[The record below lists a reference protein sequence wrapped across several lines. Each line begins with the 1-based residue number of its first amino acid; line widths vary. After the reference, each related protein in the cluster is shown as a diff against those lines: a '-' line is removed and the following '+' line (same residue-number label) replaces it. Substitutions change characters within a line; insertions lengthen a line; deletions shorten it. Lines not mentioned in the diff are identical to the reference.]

1 MAFSTR
7 NATRRFIALTATNAA
22 TAALVAAM
30 ALPALA
36 QTPPPAPTAT
46 TQAADAPAR
55 RPGGAD
61 MQKRHEERM
70 AQRQAALK
78 EKLKLTAAQ
87 ESAWTTFTS
96 AMQPGERPAR
106 PDPKELDKLTTPQRI
121 DRMRELRAQ
130 HTAQAERRDEAVKKF
145 YAVLTPEQQ
154 KTFDTEARHAG
165 PGMHHGGPHGGPDH
179 GKRGGPDERPGRG
192 PRGDAPAR

>member
-7 NATRRFIALTATNAA
+7 LATRRFIAHTATSAA
-22 TAALVAAM
+22 TAALLAAM

-36 QTPPPAPTAT
+36 QTTTPTPPAAEVS
-46 TQAADAPAR
+46 QAASAPAHK
-55 RPGGAD
+55 PGGPG
-61 MQKRHEERM
+61 MTKRHEEHMARM

-87 ESAWTTFTS
+87 ESAWTAFTS

-145 YAVLTPEQQ
+145 YAALTPEQQ

-165 PGMHHGGPHGGPDH
+165 PGMHHGGPEH
-179 GKRGGPDERPGRG
+179 GKRGGPNDRP
-192 PRGDAPAR
+192 AH

>member
-1 MAFSTR
+1 MAFPTR
-7 NATRRFIALTATNAA
+7 NATRRFIAHTATSAA
-22 TAALVAAM
+22 TAAFLAAL

-36 QTPPPAPTAT
+36 QTPPPPPAAAT
-46 TQAADAPAR
+46 KAADAPAR
-55 RPGGAD
+55 RPGGPD
-61 MQKRHEERM
+61 MQKRHEEHM
-70 AQRQAALK
+70 AKRQAALK

-106 PDPKELDKLTTPQRI
+106 PDPKELDKLTTPERI

-145 YAVLTPEQQ
+145 YTALTPEQQ
-154 KTFDTEARHAG
+154 KTFDTEARHTG
-165 PGMHHGGPHGGPDH
+165 PGMRHGGPHGGPDH
-179 GKRGGPDERPGRG
+179 GKRGGPDDR
-192 PRGDAPAR
+192 PAR

>member
-7 NATRRFIALTATNAA
+7 NATRRFIAHTATGAA
-22 TAALVAAM
+22 TAAFLAAL

-36 QTPPPAPTAT
+36 QTPPPPPAAAT
-46 TQAADAPAR
+46 KSADAPAR
-55 RPGGAD
+55 RPGGPD
-61 MQKRHEERM
+61 MQKRHEEHM
-70 AQRQAALK
+70 AKRQAALK

-106 PDPKELDKLTTPQRI
+106 PDPKELDKLTTPERI
-121 DRMRELRAQ
+121 DRMREMRAK
-130 HTAQAERRDEAVKKF
+130 HAAQADRRDEAVKTL
-145 YAVLTPEQQ
+145 YAALTPEQQ

-165 PGMHHGGPHGGPDH
+165 PGMHPGGRHSRADH
-179 GKRGGPDERPGRG
+179 GKRGGPDDRPARA
-192 PRGDAPAR
+192 PRGEAPAR

>member
-7 NATRRFIALTATNAA
+7 NATRRFIAHTATSAA
-22 TAALVAAM
+22 TAAFLAAL

-36 QTPPPAPTAT
+36 QTPPPPPAAT
-46 TQAADAPAR
+46 TKAADAPAR
-55 RPGGAD
+55 RPGGPD
-61 MQKRHEERM
+61 MQKRHEEHM
-70 AQRQAALK
+70 AKRQAALK

-106 PDPKELDKLTTPQRI
+106 PDPKELDKLTTPERI

-145 YAVLTPEQQ
+145 YTALTPEQQ

-165 PGMHHGGPHGGPDH
+165 PGMRHGGPHGGPDH
-179 GKRGGPDERPGRG
+179 GKRGGPDDR
-192 PRGDAPAR
+192 PAR